1 MLRPGRGRARLEA
14 VLGKANDVEAVLE
27 GLLVQEGERRP
38 FEPHDVPEPSLEG
51 RTDLRDLVTFTID
64 PDTAKDFDDAISVV
78 REGDGLRA
86 WVHIADVAHFVPAG
100 TPLDH
105 GASRRAFSVYVPGR
119 VAPMLPPELSDDA
132 CSLRPYVD
140 RLTVTVEVP
149 FDADLNPGEP
159 RFYRSVIRSD
169 ERFTY
174 GCVEELLA
182 GRERLDG
189 PLMDALRLAE
199 TLTTELRRRR
209 FARGALR
216 IETPE
221 LNLAFDGNGGVERG
235 WFEGEPHAHMLVEE
249 LMVLA
254 NECVAGLLSSRR
266 REALYRVHERPDPQA
281 VGHLVAKLA
290 ALGVPTPPVPDP
302 ETMGPQDAARAAAQV
317 GERVMDYVRESG
329 RGREAFPALVLRS
342 LKQARYHPQN
352 LGHMGLASP
361 AYCHFTSPIRRYPDL
376 VVHRALLRELGVADE
391 PPASDL
397 DELAAHASERERHA
411 ATLEYR
417 ADDLALAWLLERTLY
432 ERGWDTPFEDGEI
445 TGLIGSGLFVRFG
458 EVFEGFVPV
467 RRLSDDYYELDALGT
482 RLQGRRG
489 GRAYRLGDE
498 VVVEVADIRRHEG
511 KVELRPG

>member
-14 VLGKANDVEAVLE
+14 VLGKASDVEAVLE

-38 FEPHDVPEPSLEG
+38 FEPHDVPEPSFEG

-64 PDTAKDFDDAISVV
+64 PETAKDFDDAISVV

-86 WVHIADVAHFVPAG
+86 WVHIADVSHFVPAG

-105 GASRRAFSVYVPGR
+105 GAARRAFSVYVPGR

-149 FDADLNPGEP
+149 FDAELNAGEP

-174 GCVEELLA
+174 GRVEELLA

-189 PLMDALRLAE
+189 PLMDALQLAE

-221 LNLAFDGNGGVERG
+221 LNLSFDGQGGVERA

-249 LMVLA
+249 LMILA
-254 NECVAGLLSSRR
+254 NECVGRLLSSRR
-266 REALYRVHERPDPQA
+266 REALYRVHERPDPQSI
-281 VGHLVAKLA
+281 GHLVAKLA

-317 GERVMDYVRESG
+317 GRARDGVRARVGPRA
-329 RGREAFPALVLRS
+329 RGVPDAS
-342 LKQARYHPQN
+342 SCAR
-352 LGHMGLASP
+352 
-361 AYCHFTSPIRRYPDL
+361 
-376 VVHRALLRELGVADE
+376 
-391 PPASDL
+391 
-397 DELAAHASERERHA
+397 
-411 ATLEYR
+411 
-417 ADDLALAWLLERTLY
+417 
-432 ERGWDTPFEDGEI
+432 
-445 TGLIGSGLFVRFG
+445 
-458 EVFEGFVPV
+458 
-467 RRLSDDYYELDALGT
+467 
-482 RLQGRRG
+482 
-489 GRAYRLGDE
+489 
-498 VVVEVADIRRHEG
+498 
-511 KVELRPG
+511 

>member
-1 MLRPGRGRARLEA
+1 MRDAGEGDLAVLRPGRGRARLET
-14 VLGKANDVEAVLE
+14 VLGKASDVEAVLE

-38 FEPHDVPEPSLEG
+38 FEPHDVPEPSFEG

-64 PDTAKDFDDAISVV
+64 PETAKDFDDAISVV

-105 GASRRAFSVYVPGR
+105 GAARRAFSVYVPGR

-149 FDADLNPGEP
+149 FDADLNAGEP

-174 GCVEELLA
+174 GRVEELLA

-189 PLMDALRLAE
+189 PLLDALQLAE

-221 LNLAFDGNGGVERG
+221 LNLSFDGQGGVERG

-249 LMVLA
+249 LMILA
-254 NECVAGLLSSRR
+254 NECVGGLLSSRR

-281 VGHLVAKLA
+281 IAHLVAKLA
-290 ALGVPTPPVPDP
+290 ALGGADATRARPGDDGPP
-302 ETMGPQDAARAAAQV
+302 GRGARGRAGRRAGDGLRAQV
-317 GERVMDYVRESG
+317 GARP
-329 RGREAFPALVLRS
+329 RGLPNARPAFAQAGAL
-342 LKQARYHPQN
+342 
-352 LGHMGLASP
+352 
-361 AYCHFTSPIRRYPDL
+361 
-376 VVHRALLRELGVADE
+376 
-391 PPASDL
+391 PPAKSRPHGPCEPGL
-397 DELAAHASERERHA
+397 LPLHLAHSPVPGPR
-411 ATLEYR
+411 R
-417 ADDLALAWLLERTLY
+417 A
-432 ERGWDTPFEDGEI
+432 
-445 TGLIGSGLFVRFG
+445 
-458 EVFEGFVPV
+458 
-467 RRLSDDYYELDALGT
+467 
-482 RLQGRRG
+482 
-489 GRAYRLGDE
+489 
-498 VVVEVADIRRHEG
+498 
-511 KVELRPG
+511 PGPPA